1 MFERLQWHNK
11 STRDRTCRIAR
22 TTGSRGTDTPS
33 AKQSGFSALAI
44 YPVPVPVQTLAD
56 VFVCRTRTGLTRYC
70 DDIQTRN
77 IRRVVPE
84 GFSH

>member
-1 MFERLQWHNK
+1 M
-11 STRDRTCRIAR
+11 RDKTYRIAQ
-22 TTGSRGTDTPS
+22 TMGSRSIDTPS
-33 AKQSGFSALAI
+33 GKQSGFSALAI
-44 YPVPVPVQTLAD
+44 YSMPVPIQTLAD
-56 VFVCRTRTGLTRYC
+56 IFVCRTRTGLARYG